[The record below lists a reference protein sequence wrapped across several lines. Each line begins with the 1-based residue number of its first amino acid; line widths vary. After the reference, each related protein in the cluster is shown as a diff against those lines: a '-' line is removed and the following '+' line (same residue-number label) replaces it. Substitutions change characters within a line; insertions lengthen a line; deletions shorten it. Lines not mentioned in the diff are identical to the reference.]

1 VRQRKTEKHSKSWE
15 VAVASEIS
23 QLLLLLKARFYIV
36 ECLMIDRLKGGASL
50 KMQSTFLSACQYKSP
65 SSNGALVPTLT
76 EAFLIA
82 PNNAY
87 HLVFVC
93 LRQSTLWDVDWRI

>member
-1 VRQRKTEKHSKSWE
+1 
-15 VAVASEIS
+15 
-23 QLLLLLKARFYIV
+23 
-36 ECLMIDRLKGGASL
+36 
-50 KMQSTFLSACQYKSP
+50 MQSTFLSACQYKSP